1 MFKILVKLTRWLTH
15 ISMILYNI
23 LDENNIWRSLDLVKE
38 PYISKNRKRLLQIF
52 MSYIFREL
60 KVNYVKTFD
69 LS

>member
-1 MFKILVKLTRWLTH
+1 
-15 ISMILYNI
+15 MILYNI